1 MERLICVL
9 LGYAFGIIQ
18 TGYICGKF
26 KNIDIRE
33 HGSGNAGT
41 TNTLRTLGWKAGL
54 ITLLGDCF
62 KCVAA
67 VLIAKAIYAGEL
79 ENLYGIYAAL
89 GVILGH
95 NYPFYLKFQGGKG
108 IASTAGLIIST
119 NWIMVVSCASIFS
132 LVVGITRYV
141 SLGSILVML
150 AYIVQIFIFG
160 QMGMFE
166 LSGTHLYEYYGIAI
180 LLTVMA
186 IFRHRQNIV
195 RLLKGTER
203 KLGSDKQ

>member
-1 MERLICVL
+1 MERLICIAI
-9 LGYAFGIIQ
+9 GYAFGLIQ
-18 TGYICGKF
+18 TGYICGKV

-67 VLIAKAIYAGEL
+67 VLLAKAIFSGEA

-95 NYPFYLKFQGGKG
+95 NYPFYLKFHGGKG

-119 NWIMVVSCASIFS
+119 NWIMVLTCSAIFGA
-132 LVVGITRYV
+132 VVGITKYV

-160 QMGMFE
+160 EMGMFE
-166 LSGTHLYEYYGIAI
+166 LSGPLLYEYYGIAI
-180 LLTVMA
+180 ILTVMA
-186 IFRHRQNIV
+186 ILRHRQNIV
-195 RLLKGTER
+195 RLLNGTEN
-203 KLGSDKQ
+203 KLGADKK